1 MLGRKKILL
10 VDDDEDYITVN
21 RTILEKN
28 GYEVV
33 TAYNAGECR
42 EKVRSTNPDL
52 IVLDVMMESDNDGFD
67 LACELHRSEETG
79 HIPIVMVTAVNKML
93 KYPWQYEETHDTI
106 LPVDVLIE
114 KPVEPER
121 LLMEINRRLEDY

>member
-1 MLGRKKILL
+1 MLVRKKILL
-10 VDDDEDYITVN
+10 VDDDGDFIAVN

-33 TAYNAGECR
+33 AAYNVGECR
-42 EKVRSTNPDL
+42 EKVRSINPDL

-67 LACELHRSEETG
+67 LADELHRSEETV
-79 HIPIVMVTAVNKML
+79 HIPIVMVTAVNKKL

-106 LPVDVLIE
+106 LPVDVFIE

-121 LLMEINRRLEDY
+121 LLMEIKKRLEEY